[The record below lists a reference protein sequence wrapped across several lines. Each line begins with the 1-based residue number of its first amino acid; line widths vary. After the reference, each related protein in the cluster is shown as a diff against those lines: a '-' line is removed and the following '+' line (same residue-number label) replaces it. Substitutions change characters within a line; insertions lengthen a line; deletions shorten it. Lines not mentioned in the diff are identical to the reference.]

1 MKNRNLQYFWRKK
14 QGFTLVELLVVVLII
29 GVLAAM
35 ALPQYRVAVGMSRA
49 STMYAFMR
57 GVDQAQQAF
66 YMANN
71 RYATTFDSLS
81 VGIPPGFTKV
91 NERTIT
97 KGRARCAF
105 LSREVDSNGLAIK
118 CTDGITGVFLEKYP
132 ALNYYIC
139 WADKN
144 KEISN
149 QICRNLSGREEH
161 NTTSGGDT
169 FAYSY
174 LGYSMNN

>member
-1 MKNRNLQYFWRKK
+1 MKSRNLQYFWRNK
-14 QGFTLVELLVVVLII
+14 QGFTLIELLVVVLII

-49 STMYAFMR
+49 STLYAFMR

-81 VGIPPGFTKV
+81 VGIPPGFTKTD
-91 NERTIT
+91 EKHII
-97 KGRARCAF
+97 KGRTGCF
-105 LSREVDSNGLAIK
+105 IMSSLGEGNISIKCSDGLA
-118 CTDGITGVFLEKYP
+118 GVTMEKYHKD
-132 ALNYYIC
+132 NFYIC
-139 WADKN
+139 WADKT

-149 QICRNLSGREEH
+149 QICRSLSGQDEH
-161 NTTSGGDT
+161 NTVNASGDA
-169 FAYSY
+169 FAYFI
-174 LGYSMNN
+174 NQ

>member
-1 MKNRNLQYFWRKK
+1 MKNRNLQCFWRKK
-14 QGFTLVELLVVVLII
+14 QGFTLIELLVVVLII

-81 VGIPPGFTKV
+81 VGIPPGFTKTD
-91 NERTIT
+91 EKTIT
-97 KGRARCAF
+97 KRHMACHIMTAHGNAEI
-105 LSREVDSNGLAIK
+105 SIK
-118 CTDGITGVFLEKYP
+118 CTEGITGVVLEKYHNQ
-132 ALNYYIC
+132 NYYLC
-139 WADKN
+139 WAGTN
-144 KEISN
+144 KELN
-149 QICRNLSGREEH
+149 KQICRSLSGRDER
-161 NTTSGGDT
+161 SGIS
-169 FAYSY
+169 FNQAEWYEI
-174 LGYSMNN
+174 N

>member
-14 QGFTLVELLVVVLII
+14 QGFTLIELLVVVLII

-35 ALPQYRVAVGMSRA
+35 ALPQYRVAVGVSRA

-81 VGIPPGFTKV
+81 VGIPPGFTKT
-91 NERTIT
+91 NEKRIT
-97 KGRARCAF
+97 KGRMACWLMTAHGNAEI
-105 LSREVDSNGLAIK
+105 SIK
-118 CTDGITGVFLEKYP
+118 CTEGITGVELEKYHNQ
-132 ALNYYIC
+132 NYYLC
-139 WADKN
+139 WAATN
-144 KEISN
+144 KELN
-149 QICRNLSGREEH
+149 KQICRNLSGKDEA
-161 NTTSGGDT
+161 SGISST
-169 FAYSY
+169 QAEWYKI
-174 LGYSMNN
+174 N

>member
-1 MKNRNLQYFWRKK
+1 MKNSNLQCFWHKK
-14 QGFTLVELLVVVLII
+14 QGFTLIELLVVVLII

-81 VGIPPGFTKV
+81 VGIPPGFTKTD
-91 NERTIT
+91 EKRIT
-97 KGRARCAF
+97 KGRMACHIMTAHGNAEI
-105 LSREVDSNGLAIK
+105 SIK
-118 CTDGITGVFLEKYP
+118 CTEGITGVVLEKYH
-132 ALNYYIC
+132 NRNNYIC
-139 WADKN
+139 WAAVN
-144 KEISN
+144 KEIPN
-149 QICRNLSGREEH
+149 QICRNLSGKDEQ
-161 NTTSGGDT
+161 DT
-169 FAYSY
+169 VSANISF
-174 LGYSMNN
+174 GYFMNQ

>member
-1 MKNRNLQYFWRKK
+1 MKNGNLQYFWRNK
-14 QGFTLVELLVVVLII
+14 QGFTLIELLVVVLII

-81 VGIPPGFTKV
+81 VGIPPGFVKTDEK
-91 NERTIT
+91 TIS
-97 KGRARCAF
+97 KGRMACHIMTAHGNAEI
-105 LSREVDSNGLAIK
+105 SIK
-118 CTDGITGVFLEKYP
+118 CTEGITGVVLEKYHNQ
-132 ALNYYIC
+132 NYYLC
-139 WADKN
+139 WANTN
-144 KEISN
+144 KELN
-149 QICRNLSGREEH
+149 KQICRSLSGRDEH
-161 NTTSGGDT
+161 SSVGDSGAF
-169 FAYSY
+169 FAYF
-174 LGYSMNN
+174 MNL

>member
-14 QGFTLVELLVVVLII
+14 QGFTLIELLVVVLII

-81 VGIPPGFTKV
+81 VGIPPGFTKTD
-91 NERTIT
+91 EKRIT
-97 KGRARCAF
+97 KGRMACHIMTAHGNAEI
-105 LSREVDSNGLAIK
+105 SIK
-118 CTDGITGVFLEKYP
+118 CTEGITGVELEKYHNQ
-132 ALNYYIC
+132 NYYLC
-139 WADKN
+139 WAATN
-144 KEISN
+144 KELN
-149 QICRNLSGREEH
+149 KQICRNLSGKDEA
-161 NTTSGGDT
+161 SGISS
-169 FAYSY
+169 AQAEWYKI
-174 LGYSMNN
+174 N

>member
-1 MKNRNLQYFWRKK
+1 MKNRNLQYFWRNK
-14 QGFTLVELLVVVLII
+14 QGFTLIELLVVVLII

-81 VGIPPGFTKV
+81 VGIPPGFTKTD
-91 NERTIT
+91 EKTIYKEHT
-97 KGRARCAF
+97 RCYIMTEHGNAEI
-105 LSREVDSNGLAIK
+105 SIK
-118 CTDGITGVFLEKYP
+118 CVEGITGVALEKYHKD
-132 ALNYYIC
+132 NFYIC
-139 WADKN
+139 WADIT
-144 KEISN
+144 KEIPN
-149 QICRNLSGREEH
+149 QICRNLSGKDEQD
-161 NTTSGGDT
+161 TVSGNIS
-169 FAYSY
+169 F
-174 LGYSMNN
+174 GYFMNL

>member
-1 MKNRNLQYFWRKK
+1 MKNRNLQYFWRNK
-14 QGFTLVELLVVVLII
+14 QGFTLIELLVVVLII

-81 VGIPPGFTKV
+81 VGIPPGFTKTD
-91 NERTIT
+91 EKRIT
-97 KGRARCAF
+97 KGRTGCF
-105 LSREVDSNGLAIK
+105 IMSSLGEGNISIKCSDGLA
-118 CTDGITGVFLEKYP
+118 GVTMEKYHKD
-132 ALNYYIC
+132 NFYIC
-139 WADKN
+139 WADKT

-149 QICRNLSGREEH
+149 QICRSLSGQDEH
-161 NTTSGGDT
+161 NNVNASGDD
-169 FAYSY
+169 FAYFI
-174 LGYSMNN
+174 NQ

>member
-14 QGFTLVELLVVVLII
+14 QGFTLIELLVVVLII

-81 VGIPPGFTKV
+81 VGIPPGFTKTD
-91 NERTIT
+91 EKRIT
-97 KGRARCAF
+97 KGRMACHIMTAHGNAEI
-105 LSREVDSNGLAIK
+105 SIK
-118 CTDGITGVFLEKYP
+118 CNVNPLGVTLEKYH
-132 ALNYYIC
+132 LNSYYIC

-144 KEISN
+144 EELAN
-149 QICRNLSGREEH
+149 QICRNLSGKDEH
-161 NTTSGGDT
+161 DTVSGNLV
-169 FAYSY
+169 F
-174 LGYSMNN
+174 GYFMNQ

>member
-14 QGFTLVELLVVVLII
+14 QGFTLIELLVVVLII

-81 VGIPPGFTKV
+81 VGIPPGFTKTD
-91 NERTIT
+91 EKTIT
-97 KGRARCAF
+97 NGQTRCYIMT
-105 LSREVDSNGLAIK
+105 SQGNRNISIK
-118 CTDGITGVFLEKYP
+118 CYINPSINLEKYHKD
-132 ALNYYIC
+132 NFYMC
-139 WADKN
+139 SADKT
-144 KEISN
+144 KEIEN
-149 QICRNLSGREEH
+149 QICRSLSGKDEQ
-161 NTTSGGDT
+161 DT
-169 FAYSY
+169 VTENISFVYFI
-174 LGYSMNN
+174 NQ

>member
-1 MKNRNLQYFWRKK
+1 MKNRNLQYFWCNK
-14 QGFTLVELLVVVLII
+14 QGFTLIELLVVVLII

-81 VGIPPGFTKV
+81 VGIPSGFTKTD
-91 NERTIT
+91 EKTIS
-97 KGRARCAF
+97 KGRMKCWLMTAHGNAEI
-105 LSREVDSNGLAIK
+105 SIK
-118 CTDGITGVFLEKYP
+118 CDVNPLGVTLEKYH
-132 ALNYYIC
+132 LNSYYIC

-144 KEISN
+144 EELAN
-149 QICRNLSGREEH
+149 QICRNLSGKDEH
-161 NTTSGGDT
+161 NTVSGNIS
-169 FAYSY
+169 F
-174 LGYSMNN
+174 GYFMNL

>member
-1 MKNRNLQYFWRKK
+1 MKNRNLQYFWHNK
-14 QGFTLVELLVVVLII
+14 QGFTLIELLVVVLII

-91 NERTIT
+91 NEKTIT
-97 KGRARCAF
+97 NGQTRCYIMT
-105 LSREVDSNGLAIK
+105 SQGNRRISIK
-118 CTDGITGVFLEKYP
+118 C
-132 ALNYYIC
+132 YI
-139 WADKN
+139 N
-144 KEISN
+144 PSV
-149 QICRNLSGREEH
+149 NL
-161 NTTSGGDT
+161 
-169 FAYSY
+169 
-174 LGYSMNN
+174 

>member
-1 MKNRNLQYFWRKK
+1 MKNKDLQYFWRKK
-14 QGFTLVELLVVVLII
+14 QGFTLIELLVVVLII

-81 VGIPPGFTKV
+81 VGIPPGFTKTD
-91 NERTIT
+91 EKRIT
-97 KGRARCAF
+97 KGRMACHIMTAHGNAEI
-105 LSREVDSNGLAIK
+105 SIK
-118 CTDGITGVFLEKYP
+118 CTEGITGVELEKYHNQ
-132 ALNYYIC
+132 NYYLC
-139 WADKN
+139 WAGAN
-144 KEISN
+144 KELN
-149 QICRNLSGREEH
+149 KQICRSLSGKDEA
-161 NTTSGGDT
+161 SGISSNQ
-169 FAYSY
+169 AEWYKI
-174 LGYSMNN
+174 N

>member
-1 MKNRNLQYFWRKK
+1 MKNRNLQYFWRNK
-14 QGFTLVELLVVVLII
+14 QGFTLIELLVVVLII

-81 VGIPPGFTKV
+81 VGIPPGFTKAD
-91 NERTIT
+91 EKTIT
-97 KGRARCAF
+97 KGRMRCWIMTEHGNAEI
-105 LSREVDSNGLAIK
+105 SIK
-118 CTDGITGVFLEKYP
+118 CNEGITGVVLEKYHNQ
-132 ALNYYIC
+132 NYYMC
-139 WADKN
+139 WASTNNELN
-144 KEISN
+144 K
-149 QICRNLSGREEH
+149 QICRSLSGKDEA
-161 NTTSGGDT
+161 GGISSNQ
-169 FAYSY
+169 AEWYKI
-174 LGYSMNN
+174 N

>member
-1 MKNRNLQYFWRKK
+1 MENRNLQYFWRNK
-14 QGFTLVELLVVVLII
+14 QGFTLIELLVVVLII

-81 VGIPPGFTKV
+81 VGIPPGFTKTD
-91 NERTIT
+91 EKTIR
-97 KGRARCAF
+97 KGRMECWLMTEHGNAEI
-105 LSREVDSNGLAIK
+105 SIK
-118 CTDGITGVFLEKYP
+118 CVEEIIGVVLEKYHNQ
-132 ALNYYIC
+132 NYYLC
-139 WADKN
+139 WAATN
-144 KEISN
+144 KELN
-149 QICRNLSGREEH
+149 KQICRNLSGKDEANGISSDQTEWYKI
-161 NTTSGGDT
+161 N
-169 FAYSY
+169 
-174 LGYSMNN
+174 

>member
-14 QGFTLVELLVVVLII
+14 QGFTLIELLVVVLII

-81 VGIPPGFTKV
+81 VGIPPGFTKTD
-91 NERTIT
+91 EKTIT
-97 KGRARCAF
+97 KGRMECWMMTEHGNADI
-105 LSREVDSNGLAIK
+105 SIK
-118 CTDGITGVFLEKYP
+118 CVEGITGVVLEKYH
-132 ALNYYIC
+132 NRNNYIC
-139 WADKN
+139 WAN
-144 KEISN
+144 KTTEIPN
-149 QICRNLSGREEH
+149 QICRNLSGKDEH
-161 NTTSGGDT
+161 DTVSGNLL
-169 FAYSY
+169 F
-174 LGYSMNN
+174 GYFMNQ

>member
-1 MKNRNLQYFWRKK
+1 MKNRNLQYFWRNK
-14 QGFTLVELLVVVLII
+14 QGFTLIELLVVVLII

-81 VGIPPGFTKV
+81 VGIPPGFTKTD
-91 NERTIT
+91 EKRIT
-97 KGRARCAF
+97 KGRMECW
-105 LSREVDSNGLAIK
+105 LMTEHGNTEISIK
-118 CTDGITGVFLEKYP
+118 CVEGITGVVLEKYHNQ
-132 ALNYYIC
+132 NYYLC
-139 WADKN
+139 WAGAN
-144 KEISN
+144 KELN
-149 QICRNLSGREEH
+149 KQICRSLSGKDEA
-161 NTTSGGDT
+161 SGISSNQ
-169 FAYSY
+169 AEWYKI
-174 LGYSMNN
+174 N